1 MAKRYVRSEVKSRPS
16 RGLLLLLLP
25 LPALF
30 AALVAL
36 GEGQL
41 SGVLVNAGTYVMF
54 LVGALLNRQGLREEA
69 EYHRRRVA
77 NPPSVP
83 WKGAGAG
90 FIALATGLSATLA
103 ADYAWPLGICF
114 AIGAYFGCHL
124 LYGPDPRQPKTVPAR
139 YGVTTEELVE
149 AIAEGERSIRAI
161 EASAQE
167 IENRE
172 LRDRLQR
179 IVQLAHRVLGAI
191 EERPRD
197 LRRARKFLTV
207 YLEGAQRVTE
217 GYARSHKS
225 DPDGALEGNFRRVLI
240 TIEDVFEQQHRKLL
254 QNDLLDLDVQIEVLS
269 TQLKREG
276 VA

>member
-1 MAKRYVRSEVKSRPS
+1 MATRYVRPDAKTRPG

-30 AALVAL
+30 AALASL
-36 GEGQL
+36 GQGHL
-41 SGVLVNAGTYVMF
+41 SGVLVNAGTYSMF

-77 NPPSVP
+77 NPPSIP

-90 FIALATGLSATLA
+90 FVALATGLCATLA
-103 ADYAWPLGICF
+103 GGYAWPLGVCF
-114 AIGAYFGCHL
+114 AVGAYFGCHL

-149 AIAEGERSIRAI
+149 AIADGERSIRSI
-161 EASAQE
+161 ETSAE
-167 IENRE
+167 SIENRE
-172 LRDRLQR
+172 LRGRLQR

-217 GYARSHKS
+217 GYARSHSS
-225 DPDGALEGNFRRVLI
+225 DPDGALEDNFRRVLV
-240 TIEDVFEQQHRKLL
+240 TIEDVFEEQHRKLL